1 MDLRFGSRAKASAI
15 AAALV
20 AACGAWQELSGQS
33 RQWDD
38 ASLTYAS
45 GQSVVP
51 VYHGFEE
58 NPDGSFTMH
67 FGYLNRN
74 WQEEPDIPVGPDN
87 NITPAPLQADQG
99 QPTHFLPR
107 NNRWQFTVRLPK
119 DWGDKDVVWT
129 LTSHGRTYKAFGN
142 LKNEFLL
149 DEAAIWREYAGGSP
163 RGNQAPRLEV
173 DGATARTVKVGEP
186 VPLIA
191 FATDDGIPSRRARP
205 RASTPTGGGLLR
217 VAQGL
222 RFVWIQFRGPGQ
234 VKFDPPQ
241 PFKAWE
247 DEREGSPW
255 AYGWSPPPI
264 PPGNKWEHRVIFP
277 APGTYVLRGLAHD
290 GGRWTQRDVTFTVTP

>member
-1 MDLRFGSRAKASAI
+1 MNTRLGIRTRAAAV

-20 AACGAWQELSGQS
+20 VAGGAWQELSGQS
-33 RQWDD
+33 RPWDD
-38 ASLTYAS
+38 ANLTYAK

-58 NPDGSFTMH
+58 NPDGTFTMH

-74 WQEEPDIPVGPDN
+74 WQEEVDIPVGTDN
-87 NITPAPLQADQG
+87 NVTPAPLQADQG

-107 NNRWQFTVRLPK
+107 NNRWQFSVTVPK
-119 DWGDKDVVWT
+119 AWGDKDVVWT
-129 LTSHGRTYKAFGN
+129 LTSHGRSYKAYGS

-163 RGNQAPRLEV
+163 RNNQAPRLEI
-173 DGATARTVKVGEP
+173 DGETTRTVKVGQP
-186 VPLIA
+186 VPLVA
-191 FATDDGIPSRRARP
+191 FATDDGIPSRRPRP
-205 RASTPTGGGLLR
+205 MANAATGGGLLR

-222 RFVWIQFRGPGQ
+222 RFVWVQFRGPGQ

-255 AYGWSPPPI
+255 AYGWAPPPL
-264 PPGNKWEHRVIFP
+264 PPDNRWAHNVTFP
-277 APGTYVLRGLAHD
+277 QPGTYVLRGVAHD
-290 GGRWTQRDVTFTVTP
+290 GGKWTQRDVTFTVVP